1 MLLSLVTKK
10 LIEVD
15 AEPSAEEALSL
26 VETSG
31 AASGGEVSTA
41 ASPVPVLPPD
51 PFAPA
56 EPLLPEPLLPEALL
70 PEALLPEALLPEAL
84 PPEALLLPP
93 EPAPA
98 GAPLLP
104 HPATAIAT
112 AVEPTIVNQPNTIAA
127 GRTLARPPLSIEDAC
142 SIGRPVQQGRQIR
155 TVHRPVCR
163 HRPHDASGHS
173 IFPARP
179 TSARKSCSRASA
191 LRRGMT
197 STSSASRAMGNSHRA
212 GAAPSD

>member
-31 AASGGEVSTA
+31 AASSAGVSTA

-56 EPLLPEPLLPEALL
+56 EPLLPEALLPEPPLLEPLLLPEALL
-70 PEALLPEALLPEAL
+70 PEPPLLLEPPMLEPLLP
-84 PPEALLLPP
+84 LPP
-93 EPAPA
+93 EPALA
-98 GAPLLP
+98 GAPLFP

-112 AVEPTIVNQPNTIAA
+112 AVEPTIVNQPRPYRVAMGA
-127 GRTLARPPLSIEDAC
+127 KVTLTRWSIQDAC
-142 SIGRPVQQGRQIR
+142 SIDPSVQQGGQIR
-155 TVHRPVCR
+155 IAGDGDARRRIAHRRDGHARRDVTFDQEADAR
-163 HRPHDASGHS
+163 YRRPSRFDAGRG
-173 IFPARP
+173 PAL
-179 TSARKSCSRASA
+179 T
-191 LRRGMT
+191 RG
-197 STSSASRAMGNSHRA
+197 SS
-212 GAAPSD
+212 